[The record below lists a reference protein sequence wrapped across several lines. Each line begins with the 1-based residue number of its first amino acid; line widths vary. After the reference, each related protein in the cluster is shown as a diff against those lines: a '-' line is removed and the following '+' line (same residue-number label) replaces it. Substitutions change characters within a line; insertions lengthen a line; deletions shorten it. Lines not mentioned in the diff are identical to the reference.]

1 MSEKKSG
8 FLAGAAILTLSGLL
22 VKIIGVFFRIPLT
35 NILGT
40 EGMGLFGIAY
50 PTYNLLL
57 TVSTSGL
64 PAAISRQVAEK
75 RAQGDAL
82 GARGVFFAALKILLV
97 LGVIGSVVMFFG
109 ADWIAGAKD
118 MRGAP
123 PLRALAPALLFVAV
137 LSAFRGYFQGLQ
149 QMVPTAAT
157 QVVEQVGKV
166 LMGLYLA
173 KLWLPQG
180 LAMGAAGALL
190 GITLSEAAAL
200 VLIMGIYA
208 RKNKQLVADA
218 PKLKR
223 DSFSQTAKSLMAIA
237 IPVTIGA
244 SIMPIMG
251 VLDQEMVPSRLIAL
265 GFDNATSMYG
275 VLTGVVN
282 TLVNMPSVFSMALA
296 MSLVPSISSAF
307 ARPRGHRDVIRLSS
321 SGVKMAM
328 LFGLPAAV
336 GLGLL
341 AQPVV
346 SMLYRNLNPGE
357 PELAAS
363 LIRAMAPGILML
375 SLVQTSTAILQ
386 GIGRP
391 GVAVRSLAI
400 GAVLKAIVSYTLLSI
415 PSINIVGA
423 QVGTAMCYTLA
434 AGLNII
440 QLAKNAGLKINFKN
454 TIAKPFVA
462 TAFMAAAVWGVMQLV
477 PRFTQSNTVLVAA
490 GLGAGALV
498 YGIMLLLLKTITQ
511 EELDMLPGGKRLGG
525 LLGRFISR

>member
-1 MSEKKSG
+1 MSEKKSS

-57 TVSTSGL
+57 TLSTSGL

-75 RAQGDAL
+75 RARGDAL
-82 GARGVFFAALKILLV
+82 GARGVFFVALRILLV
-97 LGVIGSVVMFFG
+97 FGILGALVMFFG
-109 ADWIAGAKD
+109 ADWIAAAKD
-118 MRGAP
+118 PRGAAS
-123 PLRALAPALLFVAV
+123 LRALAPALFFVAM

-166 LMGLYLA
+166 VMGLYLA
-173 KLWLPQG
+173 RLWLPQG

-190 GITLSEAAAL
+190 GITLSEAASL

-208 RKNKQLVADA
+208 RKNKALVAGA
-218 PKLKR
+218 PQYKR
-223 DSFSQTAKSLMAIA
+223 DSFGATAKTLMAIA
-237 IPVTIGA
+237 VPVTIGA

-265 GFDNATSMYG
+265 GFDNATAMYG

-296 MSLVPSISSAF
+296 MSLVPSISAAF
-307 ARPRGHRDVIRLSS
+307 AKPRGYRDVIRLSC
-321 SGVKMAM
+321 SGIKLAL
-328 LFGLPAAV
+328 LFGMPAAV

-346 SMLYRNLNPGE
+346 SMLYRNLDPGE
-357 PELAAS
+357 PQLAAS

-375 SLVQTSTAILQ
+375 TLVQTSTAILQ

-400 GAVLKAIVSYTLLSI
+400 GAVLKAAVSYTLLSI

-423 QVGTAMCYTLA
+423 QVGTALCYTLA
-434 AGLNII
+434 AGLNLI
-440 QLAKNAGLKINFKN
+440 QLAKNAGLKIDLKN
-454 TIAKPFVA
+454 AVLKPALA
-462 TAFMAAAVWGVMQLV
+462 TLMMGGAVWGVMQVV
-477 PRFTQSNTVLVAA
+477 PRFTASNTVLVAA
-490 GLGAGALV
+490 GLGAGVIV
-498 YGIMLLLLKTITQ
+498 YGVMLLVLKAITQ
-511 EELDMLPGGKRLGG
+511 EELDMMPGGKRLGRV
-525 LLGRFISR
+525 LGRFIS